1 MPALACPGRVVAWPL
16 QRSPHDLCCHAGLAP
31 PLCQRQAQPACGQ
44 PRSKLGTAP
53 MPSSAAAIMRGSGPW
68 PDSSEQLSIVS
79 QILGGQR
86 HRQRQRRLE
95 EGSANNATPQAQDTE
110 RWTGP
115 APDQPMCNRLKQAM
129 VRDQEDEEE
138 KVQWRVDA
146 EVRLRTGALQAE
158 AAQAAAQ
165 QGSQHS
171 HLQAR
176 LCSCYWS
183 LRWGA
188 DSVASERMR

>member
-1 MPALACPGRVVAWPL
+1 MAQL
-16 QRSPHDLCCHAGLAP
+16 
-31 PLCQRQAQPACGQ
+31 QAQLP
-44 PRSKLGTAP
+44 PKLP
-53 MPSSAAAIMRGSGPW
+53 GSHSLQGA
-68 PDSSEQLSIVS
+68 
-79 QILGGQR
+79 R
-86 HRQRQRRLE
+86 
-95 EGSANNATPQAQDTE
+95 A
-110 RWTGP
+110 
-115 APDQPMCNRLKQAM
+115 APDRPMCNRLKQAM

-176 LCSCYWS
+176 LCFRCWS
-183 LRWGA
+183 LRWDAA
-188 DSVASERMR
+188 DVAPHAVR